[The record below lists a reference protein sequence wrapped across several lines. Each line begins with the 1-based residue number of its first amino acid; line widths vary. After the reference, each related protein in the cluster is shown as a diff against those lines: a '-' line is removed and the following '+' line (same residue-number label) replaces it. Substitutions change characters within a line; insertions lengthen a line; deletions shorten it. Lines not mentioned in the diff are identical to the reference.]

1 MISWIAIRIWVITVA
16 VLLLN
21 CRSLCLGLN
30 TFASGTGF
38 GIRPDWRGSFDLIW
52 LTVFVLA
59 GSRDLKALR
68 IASSSV
74 SGFKTVAPIL
84 FWPLGTLPSWAVD
97 PIAVPSSSS
106 LSKKG
111 FPGSG
116 VVAGFDFVSR
126 FTAPSS
132 SMALSTRESCQDP
145 RRFSAIGGIGSSSF
159 SSLRWSPSVSVVK
172 TGPVSPQDL
181 FDDNLL
187 LQDIKAKKV
196 EMIAA
201 FRQLQ
206 AISHQIS
213 ILHEGE

>member
-1 MISWIAIRIWVITVA
+1 MDRHQNLGDHGGRLVVELPVV
-16 VLLLN
+16 VL
-21 CRSLCLGLN
+21 RVEHLCFWHRFWHTTRLERL
-30 TFASGTGF
+30 
-38 GIRPDWRGSFDLIW
+38 FDLIW

-84 FWPLGTLPSWAVD
+84 FWPLGALPSWAVD

-145 RRFSAIGGIGSSSF
+145 RR
-159 SSLRWSPSVSVVK
+159 SP
-172 TGPVSPQDL
+172 L
-181 FDDNLL
+181 
-187 LQDIKAKKV
+187 
-196 EMIAA
+196 
-201 FRQLQ
+201 
-206 AISHQIS
+206 
-213 ILHEGE
+213 